1 MNIKA
6 IPKQK
11 KRLLLVKLGK
21 EAALGAVRLKILLGR
36 AEREEYAQIFSLIE
50 AGAPATVGELKING
64 NDLKELGY
72 RGREIG
78 DILEGLLLATA
89 EGKVENE
96 RESLLSFVAKIR

>member
-1 MNIKA
+1 
-6 IPKQK
+6 
-11 KRLLLVKLGK
+11 
-21 EAALGAVRLKILLGR
+21 
-36 AEREEYAQIFSLIE
+36 
-50 AGAPATVGELKING
+50 VGELKING